1 MLFDSRKSDRP
12 CLKSAFR
19 VTTQKLLYGIVIAA
33 AGTRGI
39 YFSVQVPCI
48 QVLLFS
54 AIMCIFCTY
63 RSTYPR
69 NGAISCSTFTT
80 LHLLLVSPC

>member
-1 MLFDSRKSDRP
+1 MPLQVLCMLFDSRKSDRP

-39 YFSVQVPCI
+39 YFSVQVLPCTLFVAT
-48 QVLLFS
+48 QV
-54 AIMCIFCTY
+54 
-63 RSTYPR
+63 
-69 NGAISCSTFTT
+69 
-80 LHLLLVSPC
+80 V

>member
-39 YFSVQVPCI
+39 YFSVQVLCNPPI
-48 QVLLFS
+48 LLFS
-54 AIMCIFCTY
+54 AY
-63 RSTYPR
+63 R
-69 NGAISCSTFTT
+69 
-80 LHLLLVSPC
+80 